1 MKGADWDM
9 DVFDEG
15 ILDMVLNSA
24 RAKLPEQMKSF
35 DSLPMFKFGPCP
47 KELEN
52 RFFHR
57 AHYMKFPMGIYYGQV
72 NKSDMTKMEG

>member
-35 DSLPMFKFGPCP
+35 DSLPMF
-47 KELEN
+47 
-52 RFFHR
+52 
-57 AHYMKFPMGIYYGQV
+57 
-72 NKSDMTKMEG
+72 